1 MKVILVK
8 DMQNLGEAGSV
19 VKVANGYARNYLLPK
34 GFAIMANDYNLAK
47 VEEIKKV
54 AETERLE
61 INSKFKA
68 IAAKVDGVEL
78 TFTRK
83 ADENDHLFGSV
94 SEKDIADALA
104 EKGIELNKAVIK
116 MEKHLKEIGDFEVSV
131 VFTSEIK
138 ATVKVKVDK
147 EQ

>member
-19 VKVANGYARNYLLPK
+19 LTVANGYARNYLLPQ
-34 GFAIMANDYNLAK
+34 GFAIMANAYNLAK
-47 VEEIKKV
+47 VEDIKKV

-61 INSKFKA
+61 INNKFKA
-68 IAAKVDGVEL
+68 LAAKVDGVEL
-78 TFTRK
+78 SFVRK

-94 SEKDIADALA
+94 SDKDIADALT
-104 EKGIELNKAVIK
+104 EKGIEISKAVIK

-131 VFTSEIK
+131 VFTSEIN
-138 ATVKVKVDK
+138 ATVKVNVDK

>member
-1 MKVILVK
+1 MKIILVK
-8 DMQNLGEAGSV
+8 DMPNLGEAGSV
-19 VKVANGYARNYLLPK
+19 LTVANGYGRNYLLPQ
-34 GFAIMANDYNLAK
+34 GFAIMANAYNLAK

-61 INSKFKA
+61 INNKFKA

-78 TFTRK
+78 SFVRK

-94 SEKDIADALA
+94 SDKDIADALA
-104 EKGIELNKAVIK
+104 EKGIELSKAVIK

-138 ATVKVKVDK
+138 ATVKVNVDK